1 MKKNNLNDKGII
13 CIDNKYY
20 GITLKEIHFILDDV
34 EKEYL
39 GNVIKPFKKDILYV
53 KKDSSFLNLYCIVI
67 KLRNTDGITL
77 PLYSRDSDMYKGM
90 EDNREYTLEELG
102 L

>member
-13 CIDNKYY
+13 CINNKYY

-39 GNVIKPFKKDILYV
+39 TSVLRPFMKDIVYV
-53 KKDSSFLNLYCIVI
+53 KKNIMSDGSYCLTVRTNNSDGMIFPSF
-67 KLRNTDGITL
+67 T
-77 PLYSRDSDMYKGM
+77 DSDMYKGM
-90 EDNREYTLEELG
+90 EVNREYTLEELG